1 MWSPLTHLPP
11 VSYMQDIYL
20 PDEYHSMSHTCPA
33 DLKIIGQVKGMDF
46 LFFNKQFFPFTKYFH
61 GNVNISCVHI
71 KVVTISVSSDSVEP
85 FILMLVSKI
94 KDLCSI

>member
-61 GNVNISCVHI
+61 GNVNISCAYKGGDYFSFQWLSWAI
-71 KVVTISVSSDSVEP
+71 YSNAC
-85 FILMLVSKI
+85 F
-94 KDLCSI
+94 